1 MAARLWRFKSSPWHF
16 DYAQCKHIM
25 LTIIKNFNSTFT
37 TLTSFGKNFKVL
49 AKWLKARKLMAAAII
64 IAALI
69 IGFAGWNRFRPQPIE
84 AQYELTTVKREAIRQ
99 TVNASGKIESQNQVE
114 LKFQTSGYLS
124 WVGVKE
130 GNQVNKWQAIAS
142 LDQRELQKTL
152 EKTLRDYSK
161 ERNDFE
167 EDLQVTY
174 RDKTLTDTIKRLLE
188 KNQWDLDK
196 TVLDAEL
203 KDIALKYSTLISPIA
218 GVVTHIDTPIAGVNI
233 TPAAAVFTI
242 ADPLKLNF
250 VAEIDEID
258 IGKLMLDQPAE
269 LVLDAFPGETFPLTV
284 NWLDFSSSLDSS
296 GATVYL
302 VKFNLLN
309 PAAKLRLGMN
319 GEITINVA
327 EKTDVLT
334 VPSSSVTQL
343 KDSSNVQVVI
353 NNRVEDRQV
362 NTGIESED
370 SIEITS
376 GLNEGETVIVA
387 KKSQ

>member
-1 MAARLWRFKSSPWHF
+1 
-16 DYAQCKHIM
+16 
-25 LTIIKNFNSTFT
+25 
-37 TLTSFGKNFKVL
+37 
-49 AKWLKARKLMAAAII
+49 
-64 IAALI
+64 
-69 IGFAGWNRFRPQPIE
+69 
-84 AQYELTTVKREAIRQ
+84 
-99 TVNASGKIESQNQVE
+99 
-114 LKFQTSGYLS
+114 
-124 WVGVKE
+124 
-130 GNQVNKWQAIAS
+130 
-142 LDQRELQKTL
+142 
-152 EKTLRDYSK
+152 
-161 ERNDFE
+161 
-167 EDLQVTY
+167 
-174 RDKTLTDTIKRLLE
+174 
-188 KNQWDLDK
+188 
-196 TVLDAEL
+196 
-203 KDIALKYSTLISPIA
+203 
-218 GVVTHIDTPIAGVNI
+218 
-233 TPAAAVFTI
+233 
-242 ADPLKLNF
+242 
-250 VAEIDEID
+250 
-258 IGKLMLDQPAE
+258 MLDQPAE

>member
-1 MAARLWRFKSSPWHF
+1 
-16 DYAQCKHIM
+16 
-25 LTIIKNFNSTFT
+25 
-37 TLTSFGKNFKVL
+37 
-49 AKWLKARKLMAAAII
+49 MAAAII
-64 IAALI
+64 TAALI

-376 GLNEGETVIVA
+376 GLNDGETVIVA